1 MGDILS
7 FLLLFFFN
15 GLPLIVIAVMS
26 GMLMIVNF
34 DMNGHFEFGKP
45 CLWIEQIAV
54 CFFCSTPAHFTGR
67 QTPFCSRSSS
77 LIEKQKKHH
86 HQSILFCSS
95 FCMPALVLPCFCFEC
110 CTKIF
115 ILLFWERLQVLTL
128 ILKKKKNKHQTI
140 VTHVIVTHVLSKRL
154 LSCFF
159 VCFEFFVCVK

>member
-54 CFFCSTPAHFTGR
+54 CFFCSTPAHFSIEFSHWKTKK
-67 QTPFCSRSSS
+67 TPPPINFILFFFLHACSRAA
-77 LIEKQKKHH
+77 
-86 HQSILFCSS
+86 LFL
-95 FCMPALVLPCFCFEC
+95 FWVLYEDIYP
-110 CTKIF
+110 F
-115 ILLFWERLQVLTL
+115 ILRAIASFDVD
-128 ILKKKKNKHQTI
+128 IKKKKEQASDNCY
-140 VTHVIVTHVLSKRL
+140 
-154 LSCFF
+154 SCHCHSCPF
-159 VCFEFFVCVK
+159 